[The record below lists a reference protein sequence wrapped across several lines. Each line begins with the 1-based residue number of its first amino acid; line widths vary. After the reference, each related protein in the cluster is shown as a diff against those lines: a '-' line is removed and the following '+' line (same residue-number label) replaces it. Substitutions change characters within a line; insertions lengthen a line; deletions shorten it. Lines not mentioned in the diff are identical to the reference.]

1 MALISQV
8 QKPMCGIAQPC
19 SMIVRNN
26 VRIRR
31 LLVPE
36 PFLET
41 SILTIHKAQFD
52 TEKKIEG
59 RKMSFRSWPV
69 VDKNEIVTINWEIFI
84 YFQLSL
90 IKMKHTTLFVSI
102 S

>member
-1 MALISQV
+1 MLVPEAKLKFAVKIKYVILALISQV

-52 TEKKIEG
+52 TE
-59 RKMSFRSWPV
+59 
-69 VDKNEIVTINWEIFI
+69 
-84 YFQLSL
+84 
-90 IKMKHTTLFVSI
+90 
-102 S
+102 